1 MLHYAV
7 MATPH
12 YREVGEAGIRNL
24 TVCCGNGT
32 RQIGFFCCT
41 CSPSFAASWYVHP
54 ICIQYLQCRPFFIDN
69 SMTVDM
75 VHNIG
80 HECVFVETITSVQ
93 VGSRMIRAICVG
105 TESEV
110 NS

>member
-1 MLHYAV
+1 

-32 RQIGFFCCT
+32 RQIGFFLLHVLPQLCCLMV
-41 CSPSFAASWYVHP
+41 CPSYM
-54 ICIQYLQCRPFFIDN
+54 QYPQCWPFFIDN
-69 SMTVDM
+69 SMTIDM

-80 HECVFVETITSVQ
+80 RDCVFVETITSVQ
-93 VGSRMIRAICVG
+93 VGSRIIRAICVG